1 MAIKFEQ
8 VSFLYPSF
16 DGNDFSALK
25 DINLNISEKNE
36 FITLIGETGSG
47 KSTLVQHMNAL
58 LRPTTGSVTIYGI
71 KIEKNKNKN
80 KKIKL
85 NPLRQKVGLVFQ
97 FPEYQLFEETVLKDI
112 VFGPKNFGV
121 KEDVAIKRAKEVI
134 KYVGLNEEYLD
145 RSPFNLSGGEKKRV
159 SIAGILAMEPDI
171 LVLDEPTSGLDPKGR
186 DTLLELFTN
195 IHKKLNKTVL
205 IITHDM
211 NIVYKYATRVLV
223 MHDSKLVYDGKPNQL
238 FMKENIAKWNLDLPD
253 IIEITN
259 QLEKKLD
266 IKFSIKPHNVDEL
279 FELMKGVL

>member
-1 MAIKFEQ
+1 
-8 VSFLYPSF
+8 
-16 DGNDFSALK
+16 
-25 DINLNISEKNE
+25 
-36 FITLIGETGSG
+36 
-47 KSTLVQHMNAL
+47 
-58 LRPTTGSVTIYGI
+58 
-71 KIEKNKNKN
+71 
-80 KKIKL
+80 
-85 NPLRQKVGLVFQ
+85 
-97 FPEYQLFEETVLKDI
+97 
-112 VFGPKNFGV
+112 
-121 KEDVAIKRAKEVI
+121 
-134 KYVGLNEEYLD
+134 
-145 RSPFNLSGGEKKRV
+145 
-159 SIAGILAMEPDI
+159 MEPDI

>member
-71 KIEKNKNKN
+71 KIEKNKTKN